1 MEFVALDDGVYD
13 VVHIPADNVHV
24 VELNN
29 PPALPSL
36 HDRVPLGIVGEFAV
50 SATVAVS
57 VIALPGT
64 KDSELEVIV
73 TDVESIAEFIA
84 IEYVPELV

>member
-36 HDRVPLGIVGEFAV
+36 HVIVPVGTFCEFAV

-57 VIALPGT
+57 VMAVPTT
-64 KDSELEVIV
+64 KDGELEVMV
-73 TDVESIAEFIA
+73 TDVKS
-84 IEYVPELV
+84 